1 MALNGRL
8 LLPNS
13 NRQTVNREFHANAEC
28 ETVAR
33 AGTKFEP
40 MILMCTAL
48 WPAELLL

>member
-1 MALNGRL
+1 MIKDNLAGKIYAGIYTILTDATL
-8 LLPNS
+8 
-13 NRQTVNREFHANAEC
+13 
-28 ETVAR
+28 